1 MDPDPERLDP
11 DPDTDSVNICSLGD
25 RNVLMKW
32 VRPPAGELLLLG
44 GAKELGRQ
52 M

>member
-1 MDPDPERLDP
+1 MDPDPARLDP
-11 DPDTDSVNICSLGD
+11 DPDTDPVNLRNLGH